1 MSTRDEILEVFNEDI
16 ERKSKMV
23 RDRHG
28 EIPFYDGF
36 WGMSVRNIWDLDLE
50 DLELLSRLNE
60 DE

>member
-1 MSTRDEILEVFNEDI
+1 
-16 ERKSKMV
+16 MV

-50 DLELLSRLNE
+50 DLELLSRLD